1 MSANKSEFYRGK
13 RKKAA
18 PALIGSI
25 VVLSLIAFVVLLFYG
40 LQKYIVVTN
49 NGLYLDLPILADAQ
63 NTQAAD
69 DDNAVRE
76 FEQVNA
82 ELIIGEPDYTNVRA
96 TAGEGLSELK
106 AVLVPADQVSS
117 SGVNA
122 YADSIGDG
130 NTLLLDLKTVTGM
143 LVWKSDTEIAKGY
156 GTTGT
161 VDLKPIITAL
171 HEKNIKVAA
180 RLCCFVDNTLAS
192 RYGQLALH
200 KSTGEAFSDD
210 NGAWLDPSNTIVRD
224 YIISLCKELDGMGI
238 DEIVLNGMRMPEAE
252 GVTFA
257 YSGSTSATPT
267 PQTAISG
274 FAISVTRSLQSC
286 NANISVQVGS
296 DKAMTGVDEV
306 TGQSAALF
314 FKVFD
319 RIYRSSSADTAG
331 SEQTAVKSMIEL
343 GEARYR
349 YVPICYDSTP
359 SNMSC
364 WLKMN

>member
-13 RKKAA
+13 RKKVA
-18 PALIGSI
+18 PALIGSVI
-25 VVLSLIAFVVLLFYG
+25 VLSLVAFVVLLFYG

-49 NGLYLDLPILADAQ
+49 NGLYLDLPILSDAQ

-69 DDNAVRE
+69 EDNAMRE

-96 TAGEGLSELK
+96 TAGEELSELK
-106 AVLVPADQVSS
+106 AVLVPADQVST
-117 SGVNA
+117 SGVSA
-122 YADSIGDG
+122 YADSIGEG

-143 LVWKSDTEIAKGY
+143 LVWKSETEIAKGY

-171 HEKNIKVAA
+171 HDKQIKVAA

-192 RYGQLALH
+192 RYQQLALH

-224 YIISLCKELDGMGI
+224 YIISLCKELDEMGV
-238 DEIVLNGMRMPEAE
+238 DEIVLNGMRMPEAQ
-252 GVTFA
+252 GVTFT
-257 YSGSTSATPT
+257 YSGSTSAAPT

-274 FAISVTRSLQSC
+274 FAISVTRGLKSC
-286 NANISVQVGS
+286 NAGISVQVGS
-296 DKAMTGVDEV
+296 EKAMTGVDEV
-306 TGQSAALF
+306 TGQSASLF

-319 RIYRSSSADTAG
+319 RIYRTSSADTAK
-331 SEQTAVKSMIEL
+331 SELDAAKSMIEL
-343 GEARYR
+343 GEAQYR
-349 YVPICYDSTP
+349 YVPICYEGTP
-359 SNMSC
+359 DTSC